1 MNYGQLYGA
10 IGSQGYAGA
19 YDMIYQ
25 QINADL
31 QRQNL
36 STQDR
41 MEKLYSISQEA
52 SKSANRMSQNLQ
64 KEYRKAQGGTNIN
77 HNSLMGLMSIQTK
90 LLALKQKII
99 KDYDKAEERAAFKFL
114 DDLQAVEDRFDPT
127 TNDNFVSAV
136 TTLIQNNSIIA
147 DSPSAQEDMIEAVID
162 NELVTKTLNKLQNE
176 GERAAYVNYLIDRVN
191 TELFDLDQEAAG
203 RPAFKT
209 AVLSKYTLTDE
220 NLTDEAINKAKE
232 EQKAKIKKVN
242 VASKD
247 LLAIENLFNEA
258 GDARKGA
265 GIGTGTEQEQAAK
278 RLFSDPEFV
287 NFMNLYEQTNGRP
300 TPQQLESFFQSNE
313 GTTREEI
320 AGQFQQAKELYQ
332 QNIALVPLD
341 YIDVLSEPIRGER
354 QRGAAALAERQA
366 LGMQQQPDLEQL
378 AARRY
383 LASRPLPMEMYT
395 REQRKQLRK
404 GELVPRA
411 GSKIEQTDISIQAL
425 LRQSP
430 EYREWYNSIS
440 KGEQIMQRYNTTAG
454 DMFDEMQANPNFT
467 PKGRAQKF
475 AMQLFE
481 ATQAGDQ
488 LSADAL
494 VAQTAE
500 GLRTSEL
507 QDEARAYY
515 AALIMNRD
523 ASTSAPVETQEAERE
538 AEASP
543 DMDFTFMDRLRG
555 KRAMRQYEKYNQP
568 ITPEPEPQPQSEAE
582 QSAMLAQYYGDPN
595 ALAGMDLEAF
605 TNRAPTQFEQFV
617 YDNPN
622 MTEAPTALPLSA
634 YEAQGLMYPEFGTSN
649 INPNRGKLSPQSTS
663 QLEQGR
669 LNALEYLR
677 NQGMYK

>member
-19 YDMIYQ
+19 YNMIYQ

-52 SKSANRMSQNLQ
+52 EKSANRMSQNLQ

-90 LLALKQKII
+90 LLALKQRII
-99 KDYDKAEERAAFKFL
+99 KDFDKAEERAALKYI
-114 DDLQAVEDRFDPT
+114 DDIQAVEDRFDPT

-147 DSPSAQEDMIEAVID
+147 DSPSAQEKMIEAVID
-162 NELVTKTLNKLQNE
+162 NELITKTLNKLQNE

-203 RPAFKT
+203 RPAFRT
-209 AVLSKYTLTDE
+209 AVLSKYKLTDE
-220 NLTDEAINKAKE
+220 NLTDEAINKAIE
-232 EQKAKIKKVN
+232 EQKEDIEKVN
-242 VASKD
+242 LATKD
-247 LLAIENLFNEA
+247 LTALDNLYREA
-258 GDARKGA
+258 GAARKGA
-265 GIGTGTEQEQAAK
+265 GVGAGTEEEQAAK
-278 RLFSDPEFV
+278 QLFSDPEFV

-313 GTTREEI
+313 GTSREEI

-354 QRGAAALAERQA
+354 QRGVAALAERQA

-430 EYREWYNSIS
+430 EYREWYNSIG
-440 KGEQIMQRYNTTAG
+440 KGQQIMQRYNTTAG
-454 DMFDEMQANPNFT
+454 VMFDEMQANPNFT

-481 ATQAGDQ
+481 ATQAGDK

-538 AEASP
+538 GEASP

-555 KRAMRQYEKYNQP
+555 ERAMRQYERTNQP
-568 ITPEPEPQPQSEAE
+568 IPQSITPQQQPQSEAE

-622 MTEAPTALPLSA
+622 MTEAPTALPLSPQ
-634 YEAQGLMYPEFGTSN
+634 EAIDVRYPQGDVLDPFL
-649 INPNRGKLSPQSTS
+649 IRG
-663 QLEQGR
+663 
-669 LNALEYLR
+669 N
-677 NQGMYK
+677 